1 MISIGKVN
9 SLKLVKILSF
19 GIYLDAFE
27 KGEILMPA
35 KYVPDNTKTG
45 DIIDAFIYL
54 DSEDKLIAT
63 TEIPYAQINEFAYLQ
78 VVAVNQMGA
87 FVDWGLPKNLLV
99 PFREQKIRL
108 KEGAFSW
115 VYIYLDE
122 QTQRLVAS
130 AKIENF
136 FSKAIPPFNIQDK
149 VNVMIYKKTDL
160 GYKVIVDQAYQGMI
174 FANEAFQ
181 SLEIGQ
187 KHKAYIKNIREDG
200 KLDITLYKTGYNQ
213 VVDFSAVLLDAIQN
227 AKGYLALHDKSSAEE
242 IYHTFGVSKKVF
254 KKAVGDLYKKQLIR
268 IESDGLYLLT

>member
-9 SLKLVKILSF
+9 PLKVVKILSF

-27 KGEILMPA
+27 KGEILMPTQ
-35 KYVPDNTKTG
+35 YVPANTKVG

-78 VVAVNQMGA
+78 VVAVNQIGA

-99 PFREQKIRL
+99 PFREQKLRL
-108 KEGAFSW
+108 KQGDFAW

-122 QTQRLVAS
+122 QTQRIAAS
-130 AKIENF
+130 AKIEKF
-136 FSKAIPPFNIQDK
+136 FSKDQPPFVLQDK
-149 VNVMIYKKTDL
+149 VEVLIYKKTDL
-160 GYKVIVDQAYQGMI
+160 GYKVIVNQMFDGMI
-174 FANEAFQ
+174 FANEIFQ
-181 SLEIGQ
+181 DLQTGQ
-187 KHKAYIKNIREDG
+187 KHKAYIKKIREDG
-200 KLDITLYKTGYNQ
+200 KIDLTLYKTGYNQ
-213 VVDFSAVLLDAIQN
+213 VVDFSAVLLDAIKN

-242 IYHTFGVSKKVF
+242 IYQVFGVSKKVF

>member
-9 SLKLVKILSF
+9 PLKVVKILPF

-27 KGEILMPA
+27 KGEILMPTQ
-35 KYVPDNTKTG
+35 YVPANTKVG

-78 VVAVNQMGA
+78 VVAVNQIGA

-99 PFREQKIRL
+99 PFREQKLRL
-108 KEGAFSW
+108 KQGDFAW

-122 QTQRLVAS
+122 QTQRIAAS
-130 AKIENF
+130 AKIEKF
-136 FSKAIPPFNIQDK
+136 FSKDQPPFVLQDK
-149 VNVMIYKKTDL
+149 VEVLIYKKTDL
-160 GYKVIVDQAYQGMI
+160 GYKVIVNQMFDGMI
-174 FANEAFQ
+174 FANEIFQ
-181 SLEIGQ
+181 DLQIGQ

-200 KLDITLYKTGYNQ
+200 KIDLTLYKTGYNQ
-213 VVDFSAVLLDAIQN
+213 VVDFSAVLLDAIKN

-242 IYHTFGVSKKVF
+242 IYQVFGVSKKVF

>member
-9 SLKLVKILSF
+9 SLKVVKILSF

-27 KGEILMPA
+27 KGEILMPTQ
-35 KYVPDNTKTG
+35 YVPANTKVG

-78 VVAVNQMGA
+78 VVAVNQIGA

-99 PFREQKIRL
+99 PFREQKMRL
-108 KEGAFSW
+108 KEQAFSW
-115 VYIYLDE
+115 VYIYLDQ
-122 QTQRLVAS
+122 QTQRIVAS
-130 AKIENF
+130 AKIEKF
-136 FSKAIPPFNIQDK
+136 FSKTFPPFNIQDK
-149 VNVMIYKKTDL
+149 VEVMMYKKTDL
-160 GYKVIVDQAYQGMI
+160 GYKVIVNQSYDGMI

-181 SLEIGQ
+181 TLELG
-187 KHKAYIKNIREDG
+187 KKYKAYIKNIREDG
-200 KLDITLYKTGYNQ
+200 KIDLTLYKTGYNQ
-213 VVDFSAVLLDAIQN
+213 VVDFSELLYEAIQN
-227 AKGYLALHDKSSAEE
+227 AEGYLPLHDKSPADD
-242 IYHTFGVSKKVF
+242 IYGRFGVSKKVF

>member
-9 SLKLVKILSF
+9 SLKVVKILSF

>member
-9 SLKLVKILSF
+9 PLKVVKILPF

-27 KGEILMPA
+27 KGEILMPTQ
-35 KYVPDNTKTG
+35 YVPANTKVG

-78 VVAVNQMGA
+78 VVAVNQIGA

-99 PFREQKIRL
+99 PFREQKLRL
-108 KEGAFSW
+108 KQGEFAW

-122 QTQRLVAS
+122 QTQRIAAS
-130 AKIENF
+130 AKIEKF
-136 FSKAIPPFNIQDK
+136 FSKDQPPFVLQDK
-149 VNVMIYKKTDL
+149 VEVLIYKKTDL
-160 GYKVIVDQAYQGMI
+160 GYKVIVNQMFDGMI
-174 FANEAFQ
+174 FANEIFQ
-181 SLEIGQ
+181 DLQTGQ
-187 KHKAYIKNIREDG
+187 KHKAYIKKIREDG
-200 KLDITLYKTGYNQ
+200 KIDLTLYKTGYNQ
-213 VVDFSAVLLDAIQN
+213 VVDFSAVLLDAIKN

-242 IYHTFGVSKKVF
+242 IYQVFGVSKKVF

>member
-9 SLKLVKILSF
+9 PLKVVKILPF

-27 KGEILMPA
+27 KGEILMPTQ
-35 KYVPDNTKTG
+35 YVPANTKVG

-78 VVAVNQMGA
+78 VVAVNQIGA

-99 PFREQKIRL
+99 PFREQKLRL
-108 KEGAFSW
+108 KQGDFAW

-122 QTQRLVAS
+122 QTQRIAAS
-130 AKIENF
+130 AKTEKF
-136 FSKAIPPFNIQDK
+136 FSKDQPPFVLQDK
-149 VNVMIYKKTDL
+149 VEVLIYKKTDL
-160 GYKVIVDQAYQGMI
+160 GYKVIVNQMFDGMI
-174 FANEAFQ
+174 FANEIFQ
-181 SLEIGQ
+181 DLQTGQ
-187 KHKAYIKNIREDG
+187 KHKAYIKKIREDG
-200 KLDITLYKTGYNQ
+200 KIDLTLYKTGYNQ
-213 VVDFSAVLLDAIQN
+213 VVDFSELLYEAIQN
-227 AKGYLALHDKSSAEE
+227 AEGYLPLHDKSPADD
-242 IYHTFGVSKKVF
+242 IYSRFGVSKKVF

>member
-9 SLKLVKILSF
+9 SLKVVKILSF

-27 KGEILMPA
+27 KGEILMPTQ
-35 KYVPDNTKTG
+35 YVPANTKVG

-181 SLEIGQ
+181 TLELG
-187 KHKAYIKNIREDG
+187 KKYKAYIKNIREDG
-200 KLDITLYKTGYNQ
+200 KIDLTLYKTGYNQ

>member
-9 SLKLVKILSF
+9 SLKVVKILSF

-99 PFREQKIRL
+99 PFREQKMRL
-108 KEGAFSW
+108 KEQAFSW
-115 VYIYLDE
+115 VYIYLDQ
-122 QTQRLVAS
+122 QTQRIVAS
-130 AKIENF
+130 AKIEKF

>member
-9 SLKLVKILSF
+9 SLKVVKILSF

-27 KGEILMPA
+27 KGEILMPTQ
-35 KYVPDNTKTG
+35 YVPANTKVG

-78 VVAVNQMGA
+78 VVAVNQIGA

-99 PFREQKIRL
+99 PFREQKLRL
-108 KEGAFSW
+108 KQGEFAW

-122 QTQRLVAS
+122 QTQRIAAS
-130 AKIENF
+130 AKIEKF
-136 FSKAIPPFNIQDK
+136 FSKDQPPFVLQDK
-149 VNVMIYKKTDL
+149 VEVLIYKKTDL
-160 GYKVIVDQAYQGMI
+160 GYKVIVNQMFDGMI
-174 FANEAFQ
+174 FANEIFQ
-181 SLEIGQ
+181 DLQIGQ
-187 KHKAYIKNIREDG
+187 KHKAYIKKIREDG
-200 KLDITLYKTGYNQ
+200 KIDITLYKTGYNQ
-213 VVDFSAVLLDAIQN
+213 VVDFSAVLLDAIKN

-242 IYHTFGVSKKVF
+242 IYRAFGVSKKVF

>member
-9 SLKLVKILSF
+9 PLKVVKILPF

-27 KGEILMPA
+27 KGEILMPTQ
-35 KYVPDNTKTG
+35 YVPANTKVG

-78 VVAVNQMGA
+78 VVAVNQIGA

-99 PFREQKIRL
+99 PFREQKLRL
-108 KEGAFSW
+108 KQGDFAW

-122 QTQRLVAS
+122 QTQRIAAS
-130 AKIENF
+130 AKIEKF
-136 FSKAIPPFNIQDK
+136 FSKDQPPFVLQDK
-149 VNVMIYKKTDL
+149 VEVLIYKKTDL
-160 GYKVIVDQAYQGMI
+160 GYKVIVNQMFDGMI
-174 FANEAFQ
+174 FANEIFQ
-181 SLEIGQ
+181 DLQTGQ
-187 KHKAYIKNIREDG
+187 KHKAYIKKIREDG
-200 KLDITLYKTGYNQ
+200 KIDLTLYKTGYNQ
-213 VVDFSAVLLDAIQN
+213 VVDFSAVLLDAIKN

-242 IYHTFGVSKKVF
+242 IYQVFGVSKKVF

>member
-9 SLKLVKILSF
+9 PLKVVKILSF

-27 KGEILMPA
+27 KGEILMPTQ
-35 KYVPDNTKTG
+35 YVPANTKVG

-78 VVAVNQMGA
+78 VVAVNQIGA

-99 PFREQKIRL
+99 PFREQKLRL
-108 KEGAFSW
+108 KQGEFAW

-122 QTQRLVAS
+122 QTQRIAAS
-130 AKIENF
+130 AKIEKF
-136 FSKAIPPFNIQDK
+136 FSKDQPPFVLQDK
-149 VNVMIYKKTDL
+149 VEVLIYKKTDL
-160 GYKVIVDQAYQGMI
+160 GYKVIVNQMFDGMI
-174 FANEAFQ
+174 FANEIFQ
-181 SLEIGQ
+181 DLQIGQ
-187 KHKAYIKNIREDG
+187 KHKAYIKKIREDG
-200 KLDITLYKTGYNQ
+200 KIDITLYKTGYNQ
-213 VVDFSAVLLDAIQN
+213 VVDFSAVLLDAIKN

-242 IYHTFGVSKKVF
+242 IYRAFGVSKKVF

>member
-9 SLKLVKILSF
+9 SLKVVKILSF

-27 KGEILMPA
+27 KGEILMPTQ
-35 KYVPDNTKTG
+35 YVPANTKVG